1 MNNKTQT
8 KNVQGVEDLLIYK
21 HYIELIMYTTNILI
35 KFPKS
40 ERFGLNVDIRK
51 AIYDGL
57 EDILYAYRV
66 FDKKEK
72 LRYLLDLD
80 VKFKFTKTLIRV
92 AYRKKYI
99 SSRNYSAWGKKIFH
113 IGNLLGGWISS
124 CQKS

>member
-1 MNNKTQT
+1 MNNKEQ

-21 HYIELIMYTTNILI
+21 QYIELIMYTTNILM

-40 ERFGLNVDIRK
+40 ERFGLNIDIRK
-51 AIYDGL
+51 ATYDGL

-72 LRYLLDLD
+72 LKYLFELDIKL
-80 VKFKFTKTLIRV
+80 KFIKTLIRIS
-92 AYRKKYI
+92 YRKKYI
-99 SSRNYSAWGKKIFH
+99 SSKNYSAWSKKIFH

-124 CQKS
+124 CQKN